1 MWLFSSVAAMI
12 GSVAQGQKNQTFRP
26 FCIQTFLKPRGF
38 FYSLH
43 LKYGNMWVQSS
54 TSLFLNKFDAQQNN
68 GGLSLPLLAGN
79 YCAANAFMDTFGA
92 RRRAKQLPAISLQWG
107 PWAEVGM
114 AARAGT
120 SEGPVEVYIVMFCPD
135 FFWQTQS

>member
-1 MWLFSSVAAMI
+1 MGPDDFVSLYLVGCL
-12 GSVAQGQKNQTFRP
+12 GSNSE
-26 FCIQTFLKPRGF
+26 CKP
-38 FYSLH
+38 
-43 LKYGNMWVQSS
+43 
-54 TSLFLNKFDAQQNN
+54 
-68 GGLSLPLLAGN
+68 GN

-120 SEGPVEVYIVMFCPD
+120 LEGRKP
-135 FFWQTQS
+135 